1 MNIFIYEHGDDQMRT
16 FPDRYNQNNEK
27 LSELLERL
35 FMKLE
40 AIEKDIVDMKEA
52 ER

>member
-1 MNIFIYEHGDDQMRT
+1 MNIFIYEHGDDLMST

-27 LSELLERL
+27 LSQLLERL
-35 FMKLE
+35 FMKLD
-40 AIEKDIVDMKEA
+40 AIEKDIEDLKEA